1 MPKKC
6 SLWRAMTECSC
17 DVGGVRKMGRNWCGM
32 AAELVIGF
40 TSSQTSTYSA
50 LGWPKAGTNCS
61 LRSFHRG
68 VLDPR
73 GSKLSGCSVS

>member
-1 MPKKC
+1 
-6 SLWRAMTECSC
+6 MTECSC
-17 DVGGVRKMGRNWCGM
+17 DVGGVKEMGRNWCGT

-40 TSSQTSTYSA
+40 ASSRTRHVLSTGLA
-50 LGWPKAGTNCS
+50 KGTNCS

-68 VLDPR
+68 ALAPR